1 MNINDFPSPIQV
13 CRESNWIGFTGGFLA
28 LVWNRSGELLEPF
41 HGVPSP
47 EASAASNFRLVLPHV
62 VPGRFAVAWCGGTE
76 IYEVR
81 SDGSLWGRTQP
92 LSTQTATQVGQWRQL
107 GKRSDWIS
115 LWGAGGTAVGLTAD
129 GTLWTWGIDPGGQ
142 VGSRSRD
149 PAQGGAKPAH
159 DRIRPGTKAHACGRN
174 ASLSEATAAVDAV
187 GAELVP
193 GRRPEGGDA
202 GGR

>member
-1 MNINDFPSPIQV
+1 MNVNDFPSPIQL
-13 CRESNWIGFTGGFLA
+13 CRESDWIGFTGGFLA
-28 LVWNRSGELLEPF
+28 LVWNRSGELWEPF

-47 EASAASNFRLVLPHV
+47 EASAPSNFRLVLPRV

-129 GTLWTWGIDPGGQ
+129 GTLWTWGIDPGGKSAPDLVTRLKLAQ
-142 VGSRSRD
+142 SRLMSVFG
-149 PAQGGAKPAH
+149 PGP
-159 DRIRPGTKAHACGRN
+159 RPMP
-174 ASLSEATAAVDAV
+174 V
-187 GAELVP
+187 GAMPAYQKQPRPLMRLVP
-193 GRRPEGGDA
+193 ARSGRTSPR
-202 GGR
+202 